1 MSKQAQPPLVV
12 PVRVGAVTQSLR
24 LFRTVNGTRTAVAFS
39 SPARLMAVLGSDQR
53 WIHLSESAL
62 RKMIED
68 LDLEGIVIDP
78 SGSFSNRVAERQA
91 A

>member
-1 MSKQAQPPLVV
+1 M
-12 PVRVGAVTQSLR
+12 TQSLR

-39 SPARLMAVLGSDQR
+39 TPARLTTVLGTDQR

-62 RKMIED
+62 RRMVDD
-68 LDLEGIVIDP
+68 LHLEGIVVDP
-78 SGSFSNRVAERQA
+78 SGSFSGRTAEHQA